1 MDIEKAI
8 TYDDDIIKNEEG
20 GLIFNPY
27 NSLNIEIT
35 LNDVQSILTTY
46 GVPNIVDNINLYKR
60 AFVHRSYTKRPHLEN
75 ISQNIT
81 IVSKPDDCLSLK
93 TKSNERLEF
102 LGDSILGFVV
112 AQKLYDLFPSASEG
126 VLSRL
131 RASLV
136 NQSSLA
142 ELARQHQLG
151 DYLLLGSG
159 ELKSGG
165 FRRDSILSDA
175 LEAIMG
181 ALFKDQGINACQT
194 WIELLFAEKLNDL
207 SLDNWQKDPKTQLQE
222 LMQSKKQ
229 VLPEYTLIT
238 MSGLAHEQMFQVKC
252 SIPLLTDTCV
262 GTGIS
267 RKKAE
272 QSAAELMLELL
283 NKDSI

>member
-1 MDIEKAI
+1 MTKKPEILCK
-8 TYDDDIIKNEEG
+8 KL
-20 GLIFNPY
+20 GLCFNNPQIF
-27 NSLNIEIT
+27 T
-35 LNDVQSILTTY
+35 MALT
-46 GVPNIVDNINLYKR
+46 
-60 AFVHRSYTKRPHLEN
+60 HRSAGSIN
-75 ISQNIT
+75 
-81 IVSKPDDCLSLK
+81 
-93 TKSNERLEF
+93 NERLEF
-102 LGDSILGFVV
+102 LGDSILGFVI
-112 AQKLYDLFPSASEG
+112 AQKLYDIFPGASEG

-142 ELARQHQLG
+142 ELARHHQIG

-181 ALFKDQGINACQT
+181 ALFKDQGITACQA
-194 WIELLFAEKLNDL
+194 WIEQLFAEKLSNL

-229 VLPEYTLIT
+229 VLPEYTLVT
-238 MSGLAHEQMFQVKC
+238 MTGLAHEQLFKVKC
-252 SIPLLTDTCV
+252 SISLIENTCI

-267 RKKAE
+267 RKRAE

-283 NKDSI
+283 NKDNK